1 MTEHIQTRAKL
12 QEIPRVS
19 TFNELLDD
27 CMISPE
33 EKTLMQMHYLQNKDV
48 RYIGDMLGY
57 SEVTMK
63 RWHHRILKKIN
74 KLLQKSDTFKTVHG
88 YSVGG
93 LLFYN
98 KVKRKGSTMIFDRKD
113 LIQEL
118 MWEYNCDHA
127 EAESIVDSYLNKGKY
142 YTLIEKLTKNLE
154 KISAYKE

>member
-33 EKTLMQMHYLQNKDV
+33 EKILMQMHYLQNKDF

-74 KLLQKSDTFKTVHG
+74 KLL
-88 YSVGG
+88 
-93 LLFYN
+93 
-98 KVKRKGSTMIFDRKD
+98 
-113 LIQEL
+113 
-118 MWEYNCDHA
+118 
-127 EAESIVDSYLNKGKY
+127 
-142 YTLIEKLTKNLE
+142 
-154 KISAYKE
+154 

>member
-33 EKTLMQMHYLQNKDV
+33 EKTLMQMHYLQNKGF

-74 KLLQKSDTFKTVHG
+74 KLL
-88 YSVGG
+88 
-93 LLFYN
+93 
-98 KVKRKGSTMIFDRKD
+98 
-113 LIQEL
+113 
-118 MWEYNCDHA
+118 
-127 EAESIVDSYLNKGKY
+127 
-142 YTLIEKLTKNLE
+142 
-154 KISAYKE
+154 